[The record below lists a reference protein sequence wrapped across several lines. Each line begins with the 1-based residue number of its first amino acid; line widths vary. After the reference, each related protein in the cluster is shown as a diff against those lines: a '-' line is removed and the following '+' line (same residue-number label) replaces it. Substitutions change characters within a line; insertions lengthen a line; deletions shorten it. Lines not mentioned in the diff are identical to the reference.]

1 MQGAN
6 HYKVIND
13 FSLSFLTSV
22 EALKA
27 FSDKYVFVK
36 GKVVSLQ
43 AIVPSSL
50 SFLFLEFDITIT
62 AQNFASRNVWIR
74 LTVDAV

>member
-6 HYKVIND
+6 QYEVTND

-27 FSDKYVFVK
+27 FLDKYVFVK
-36 GKVVSLQ
+36 DKIVSLQ

-50 SFLFLEFDITIT
+50 SFLCPECDITTTIPK
-62 AQNFASRNVWIR
+62 
-74 LTVDAV
+74 

>member
-6 HYKVIND
+6 HYEVTND
-13 FSLSFLTSV
+13 FSLSFLACV

-36 GKVVSLQ
+36 GKIVSLQ
-43 AIVPSSL
+43 AIVPSCM
-50 SFLFLEFDITIT
+50 SFLYTEFDITTTIPK
-62 AQNFASRNVWIR
+62 
-74 LTVDAV
+74 